1 MTKEEFRTLSQDDKL
16 VQIIYD
22 CKRGIIHTKYF
33 PYCYYKNFG
42 NSHRDSINKYNNH
55 YVTRTCDNNYEMWC
69 TEDKLNVALNNLK
82 EILIKREKELVDKAI
97 NNIKVIARSQVVA
110 KVFPSKKTIWN
121 LMKIILK
128 SLKSVLTK
136 RLV

>member
-82 EILIKREKELVDKAI
+82 EILIKREKELIDKAI

-110 KVFPSKKTIWN
+110 EVFPSKKTIWN

-128 SLKSVLTK
+128 SPKNVLTK
-136 RLV
+136 RLK